1 MGFSLYCPSSL
12 DLLHF
17 VVRERRGA
25 TAEPSRSHR
34 GAVAENALAPR
45 PMAQARPKPRAQAL
59 QGWEAELGSTMAK
72 AGEWATNLSPELK
85 GASGAM
91 SQSLDKAW
99 QQWKKKVRKSLKN
112 QRHQQWAASRAAHAS
127 LMRLGM
133 PQDRWANWHVLAA
146 PQGGHDAWKKAWL
159 RAAEDPAARLWILHS
174 ED

>member
-1 MGFSLYCPSSL
+1 MPPLRLRDHALVISERVTEMGWDLSQGWMHEEDWDRWVL
-12 DLLHF
+12 D
-17 VVRERRGA
+17 GW
-25 TAEPSRSHR
+25 
-34 GAVAENALAPR
+34 
-45 PMAQARPKPRAQAL
+45 MAGHAQAL
-59 QGWEAELGSTMAK
+59 QGWEVELGSTMAK

-112 QRHQQWAASRAAHAS
+112 QRHQAWSASRAAHAS
-127 LMRLGM
+127 LMRRGM

-146 PQGGHDAWKKAWL
+146 TQGGHDAWKKAWL
-159 RAAEDPAARLWILHS
+159 AHSEDPAARLWILHS